1 MLQRNKSRYFSL
13 FLYVLQNKTNIA
25 KPFLRSWQFYC
36 LLFIAF
42 CQQAI
47 AQPNTEKGLNLPK
60 FYGQYIH
67 FGFSLGFN
75 QTDFRIHTVPNS
87 KLPYDVHD
95 TILYPNDT
103 LNLKSVQSKA
113 EPGFNLGIICDARL
127 HQYVRIRFL
136 PNISF
141 ASRSLLYNFTGTDTF
156 TVKKKSESTFVNLPL
171 NIKLQSKRLRNFGAY
186 VVGGGSYSIDLASGK
201 KDAASNEVVRLKSTD
216 WYYEGGAG
224 VDFYLPYFKLAVELK
239 LIKGIRNILIK
250 DNTFFTTPINKLN
263 SRIFL
268 VSITFEG

>member
-1 MLQRNKSRYFSL
+1 MLLMVCFQIIS
-13 FLYVLQNKTNIA
+13 
-25 KPFLRSWQFYC
+25 
-36 LLFIAF
+36 
-42 CQQAI
+42 

-60 FYGQYIH
+60 FYGQRIH
-67 FGFSLGFN
+67 FGFTIGFN

-87 KLPYDVHD
+87 KMPSDVHD
-95 TILYPNDT
+95 TILYPMDT

-113 EPGFNLGIICDARL
+113 DPGFNLGIICDLRL
-127 HQYVRIRFL
+127 HQYVRLRFL

-141 ASRSLLYNFTGTDTF
+141 ASRSLMYNFTGTRTF
-156 TVKKKSESTFVNLPL
+156 TVTKKSESTFVNLPL

-186 VVGGGSYSIDLASGK
+186 VVGGGSFSVDLASGK

-224 VDFYLPYFKLAVELK
+224 VDFYLPYFKLALEMKVITG
-239 LIKGIRNILIK
+239 IKNILIK

-263 SRIFL
+263 SHIFL